1 MNNHARQNQACLL
14 EVIACTVEDAIE
26 AERGGADRLEV
37 ISRFDVGGLTPSPGL
52 VREIKAKVSIPLR
65 VMLRENEGYGVAG
78 KMEIENLCAAA
89 REFNKIGVDGV
100 VLGFLRDET
109 EIDLELTGKILA
121 CAPDLKATFHHA
133 FEDAADK
140 FSAIEKL
147 KNLLQIDR
155 ILAHGGQGMW
165 VEKIFRLGEY
175 ATAAQPE
182 IERLCAAA
190 HEFNQFG
197 VDGVVLGF
205 LRDAAEIDLEL
216 TGKILACAPDLKATF
231 HHAFEDAADKFSAI
245 ERLKNLPQIDRVL
258 AHGGRDIWAEKIL
271 RLGEYATAAQP
282 EIEILVGGGVDLQI
296 ISMIREK
303 TSVTE
308 FHVGRAARIDGKVE
322 SRQVALLAGALTE
335 NYD

>member
-147 KNLLQIDR
+147 KNLPQIDR
-155 ILAHGGQGMW
+155 ILAHGG
-165 VEKIFRLGEY
+165 
-175 ATAAQPE
+175 
-182 IERLCAAA
+182 
-190 HEFNQFG
+190 
-197 VDGVVLGF
+197 
-205 LRDAAEIDLEL
+205 RD
-216 TGKILACAPDLKATF
+216 T
-231 HHAFEDAADKFSAI
+231 
-245 ERLKNLPQIDRVL
+245 
-258 AHGGRDIWAEKIL
+258 WAEKIL

-282 EIEILVGGGVDLQI
+282 EIAILAGGGVDLQI
-296 ISMIREK
+296 ISMIRDK

-308 FHVGRAARIDGKVE
+308 FHAGRAARIDGKVDR
-322 SRQVALLAGALTE
+322 SQVAMLAAALTE

>member
-37 ISRFDVGGLTPSPGL
+37 ISRFDVGGLTPSTEL
-52 VREIKAKVSIPLR
+52 VRGIQAKVSIPIR
-65 VMLRENEGYGVAG
+65 VMLRESEDYGVSG
-78 KMEIENLCAAA
+78 
-89 REFNKIGVDGV
+89 
-100 VLGFLRDET
+100 
-109 EIDLELTGKILA
+109 
-121 CAPDLKATFHHA
+121 
-133 FEDAADK
+133 
-140 FSAIEKL
+140 EK
-147 KNLLQIDR
+147 
-155 ILAHGGQGMW
+155 
-165 VEKIFRLGEY
+165 
-175 ATAAQPE
+175 E

-205 LRDAAEIDLEL
+205 LCDAAEIDLEL

-303 TSVTE
+303 TSVRE
-308 FHVGRAARIDGKVE
+308 FHVGRAARIGGKVE
-322 SRQVALLAGALTE
+322 SWQVALLAAALTE